1 LNKNTMDCEK
11 LTERECCSPKPTLNQ
26 RPLLDPD
33 QAENLEGVFKDLA
46 NVNRLRLL
54 HALIRK
60 PGSCVTE
67 LTEALG
73 CKTSAVS
80 NHLRRLADRGIVSY
94 KRNGKQICYRIIDP
108 CIVGILDHG
117 LCLSEDLAPNGRET
131 AAA

>member
-1 LNKNTMDCEK
+1 MDSEK
-11 LTERECCSPKPTLNQ
+11 ITERDCCSPKPNLNQ
-26 RPLLDPD
+26 RPLLDLD
-33 QAENLEGVFKDLA
+33 QAASLEGVFKDLA

-80 NHLRRLADRGIVSY
+80 NHLRRMADRGIVAY
-94 KRNGKQICYRIIDP
+94 KRNGKQICYQIIDP
-108 CIVGILDHG
+108 CIVGILDRG
-117 LCLSEDLAPNGRET
+117 LCLSEDLAPNRKETT
-131 AAA
+131 AA